1 MGRKKAA
8 PSRRDDPPSKR
19 SRVDGRIVRIDIG
32 LAQRQGLRY
41 AACEDRAFRSG
52 ERFESGSSDIC
63 VVGVLDGHR
72 GVACAEFAA
81 RELPRRLLADH
92 CRCEGADAAL
102 ALRDAFAEVDN
113 EFLASDAGASNA
125 GACALVALIRTPPAT
140 DATGA
145 VRPPELVI
153 ASAGDCRAL
162 ALDDDDGA
170 TGATCRLTTDHSPE
184 LPSERERIE
193 AAGGFVMS
201 DEGCWRV
208 GVLPPAMSAAVHAAD
223 GHEEAPHTANLL
235 AASRCL
241 GDRDFKANGAA
252 VLTCAPDV
260 AIFEP
265 SGRSRFVL
273 LASDGVFEALSDEQA
288 CAVVRAAL
296 DDDCEPE
303 DAAESLVDT
312 AARAGST
319 DDITAMVLVF
329 RREPPKPGP
338 ALPEEGEAPQYKTK

>member
-1 MGRKKAA
+1 MGRSKAA
-8 PSRRDDPPSKR
+8 PARRDELPAPPPKR
-19 SRVDGRIVRIDIG
+19 SRVDGRIVGIDLG

-41 AACEDRAFRSG
+41 AACEDRAFKSR
-52 ERFESGSSDIC
+52 ERFESASSGVC

-72 GVACAEFAA
+72 GAACAEFAA
-81 RELPRRLLADH
+81 RELPRRLLADR
-92 CRCEGADAAL
+92 RCEGPDAGQ
-102 ALRDAFAEVDN
+102 ALRDSFAAADD

-125 GACALVALIRTPPAT
+125 GACALVALIRTPPST
-140 DATGA
+140 DEDGA
-145 VRPPELVI
+145 AGPPELVI

-162 ALDDDDGA
+162 ALDDDAGA
-170 TGATCRLTTDHSPE
+170 RRLTTDHSPD
-184 LPSERERIE
+184 LPCERARIE

-208 GVLPPAMSAAVHAAD
+208 GVLPPAMCAAVRED
-223 GHEEAPHTANLL
+223 DDAPRTVNLL

-241 GDRDFKANGAA
+241 GDRDFKASGAP

-260 AIFEP
+260 ATFAP
-265 SGRSRFVL
+265 SARSRFVL

-288 CAVVRAAL
+288 CAVARAAL
-296 DDDCEPE
+296 DDGDAPA
-303 DAAESLVDT
+303 DAAESVVDT

-338 ALPEEGEAPQYKTK
+338 ALPEEGEAPRASPREDA